1 MKNLL
6 LGILLAV
13 SSTVYSQETELF
25 TTYGDVLNGKEEFTL
40 MKVYISAEDGESWV
54 FLSQQWLANTH
65 NLTLPCN
72 RMHLVSYVN
81 GDEEKFLYIHN
92 YEKGEYPLTVNFD
105 YKGISALITKVDE
118 KYTHFS
124 GTEEELFGK
133 PVEM

>member
-1 MKNLL
+1 MIYFFWKN
-6 LGILLAV
+6 ICFWN
-13 SSTVYSQETELF
+13 Y
-25 TTYGDVLNGKEEFTL
+25 
-40 MKVYISAEDGESWV
+40 
-54 FLSQQWLANTH
+54 
-65 NLTLPCN
+65 LP
-72 RMHLVSYVN
+72 LVSFVN